1 MIEHAE
7 KLISEIQQIKTQ
19 YQTEVGSRRK
29 PWPNSIKERVQQL
42 FEMGY
47 TGFSISKD
55 SGIPYHSVLNWKPRS
70 KKPKS
75 SFHALTVV
83 DDKKM
88 STVTVPTL
96 KNNQMPMVTVQTPK
110 GFRFEGSAESI
121 VVILKNIRE
130 L

>member
-1 MIEHAE
+1 MIERAE

-55 SGIPYHSVLNWKPRS
+55 SGIPYYSVLNWKPRA

-75 SFHALTVV
+75 SFHALTV
-83 DDKKM
+83 
-88 STVTVPTL
+88 PTL
-96 KNNQMPMVTVQTPK
+96 KNNQLLMVTVQTPK
-110 GFRFEGSAESI
+110 GFHFEGSADSI
-121 VVILKNIRE
+121 VVILKNVRE